1 MVQGP
6 NNDGHF
12 RNMRLGVRLKMD
24 DDAVVESLLKKTMA
38 KIGVI
43 GNDEVVWVTA
53 RGMGAQP

>member
-1 MVQGP
+1 
-6 NNDGHF
+6 
-12 RNMRLGVRLKMD
+12 MRLGVRLKMD

-38 KIGVI
+38 KIGVL